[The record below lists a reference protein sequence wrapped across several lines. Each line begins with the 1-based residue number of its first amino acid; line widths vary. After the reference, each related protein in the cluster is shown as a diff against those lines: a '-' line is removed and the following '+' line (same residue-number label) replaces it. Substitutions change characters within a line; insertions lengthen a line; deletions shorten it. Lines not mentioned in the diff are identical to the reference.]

1 MSEKRQDN
9 KGRILRTGESQRKD
23 GRYAYKYVD
32 AFGKQQF
39 VYSWKLVDTD
49 KTPAGKRDV
58 PALRDKVKEIS
69 RDLEDGI
76 DTIGKKMTV
85 CQLYAKQNG
94 LRKNVKHGTK
104 KGRDYLMGLLQ
115 DDPFGVKSID
125 TVKQSDAK
133 EWVIRMN
140 EKGFAFQTISNFKRS
155 LKAAFYTAIE
165 DDCIRKN
172 PFNFAL
178 DTVIEDDRERKA
190 ALTPKQEE
198 NLLAFMEQDA
208 VYKKYRDEV
217 IILLGTGLR
226 ISEFCGLTTALDFK
240 NRQINVD
247 HQLLRDADIGYYIET
262 PKTKNG
268 IRQIPMS
275 EEVYQALKRVL
286 KNRGNAAPFSVEG
299 YKNFLFLKND
309 GMPKVSANYDSMLKG
324 LVKKYNK
331 QNKEQLPN
339 ITPHILRH
347 TFCTRLANAGMNP
360 KALQYIMGHANITMT
375 LNYYAHATY
384 DSAKAEMER
393 LAA

>member
-1 MSEKRQDN
+1 MSYQGSFQNGKELHTMSEKRRDN
-9 KGRILRTGESQRKD
+9 KERILRTGESQRKD
-23 GRYAYKYVD
+23 GRYAYKYID

-39 VYSWKLVDTD
+39 VYSWKLVATD
-49 KTPAGKRDV
+49 KTPAGKREL
-58 PALRDKVKEIS
+58 PALRDKIKEIS

-115 DDPFGVKSID
+115 DDPFGMKSID
-125 TVKQSDAK
+125 AVKQSDAK
-133 EWVIRMN
+133 EWAIRMS

-155 LKAAFYTAIE
+155 LKAALTA
-165 DDCIRKN
+165 
-172 PFNFAL
+172 
-178 DTVIEDDRERKA
+178 
-190 ALTPKQEE
+190 KQEE
-198 NLLAFMEQDA
+198 SLLAFMEQDT

-324 LVKKYNK
+324 LAKKYNK